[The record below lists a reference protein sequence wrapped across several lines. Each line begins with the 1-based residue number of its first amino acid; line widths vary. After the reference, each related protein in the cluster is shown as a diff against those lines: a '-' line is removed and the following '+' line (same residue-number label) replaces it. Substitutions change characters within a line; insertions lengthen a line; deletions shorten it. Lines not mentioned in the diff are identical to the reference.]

1 MFFILLFPDH
11 IKYVVFVFTGG
22 LFSSTAGPL
31 LPDNMAFKPLNKI
44 WKSSSTESFQDI
56 TSSNTTDGFDTSKSF
71 LKRKYSLKAFQQG
84 FKLHLSPSAN
94 LNMNEDSKE
103 ILIKDVE
110 KINGID
116 DRYSNTR
123 FCFLT
128 NFTVSRRF
136 CGLCLWTQ

>member
-11 IKYVVFVFTGG
+11 IKYVVVVFTGG

-56 TSSNTTDGFDTSKSF
+56 TSSNTTTDGFDTSKSF

-84 FKLHLSPSAN
+84 FKLHLSPTTAN
-94 LNMNEDSKE
+94 LNMNENSKE

-116 DRYSNTR
+116 DTR
-123 FCFLT
+123 
-128 NFTVSRRF
+128 
-136 CGLCLWTQ
+136 